1 MDSIFKED
9 EEQSQTLGDVQLGP
23 IQYDQTSDE
32 VEEKI
37 DRSKMKVKDRFKDID
52 ETELDEIREY
62 LH

>member
-9 EEQSQTLGDVQLGP
+9 EEQSQTLGEVQLGP

-32 VEEKI
+32 VEEKV

>member
-23 IQYDQTSDE
+23 IQYDQTSGE

-37 DRSKMKVKDRFKDID
+37 DRSKMKVKERFKDID